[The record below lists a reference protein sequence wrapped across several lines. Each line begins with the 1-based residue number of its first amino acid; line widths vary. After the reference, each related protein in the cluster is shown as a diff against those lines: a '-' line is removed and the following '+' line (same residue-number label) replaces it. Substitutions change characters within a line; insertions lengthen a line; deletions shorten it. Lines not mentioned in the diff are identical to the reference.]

1 MRLPKIDA
9 LDLRWPRPPERS
21 VPLPTAGPLH
31 CVDCGREVMVFGP
44 EGDLCIRCS
53 LVADVARDW
62 GRTSIEVW
70 RIALRRE
77 HLVGFLIDEHAER
90 WLAETGVRPAD
101 PDFPARRPRATT
113 TQAAA
118 AGAAAKE
125 A

>member
-9 LDLRWPRPPERS
+9 LDLRWPRPPERAE
-21 VPLPTAGPLH
+21 PPPAQGALH
-31 CVDCGREVMVFGP
+31 CADCGREVKVVDP
-44 EGDLCIRCS
+44 DRLCIRCS
-53 LVADVARDW
+53 LIAAVARDW
-62 GRTSIEVW
+62 GITQTEAW
-70 RIALRRE
+70 RLALRRE
-77 HLVGFLIDEHAER
+77 LLVGLLIDEHADR

-101 PDFPARRPRATT
+101 PDSPAGRPRATT